1 MKNLASIITLAVI
14 LFSGVFVESASANP
28 KKPAGKHKSHKKT
41 KVSKSGYYY
50 NFQH

>member
-1 MKNLASIITLAVI
+1 MKKLASILTLTF
-14 LFSGVFVESASANP
+14 LLSGFIFVENASAKP
-28 KKPAGKHKSHKKT
+28 KKAGKHKSHKKT